1 MSANVKLTNDT
12 TEDTSVDNSYS
23 QFLTFWLADQVYG
36 IDINA
41 IKEITE
47 YGNVTFVP
55 TMPPFIRG
63 VMNLRGSVV
72 PVINLAI
79 RFGAKPS
86 QVTKKTSVVVLE
98 IEHDDIS
105 LEVGVMVDKVN
116 EVIDIS
122 ESDIEPPPAFGAKI
136 RTDFI
141 TGMGKIN
148 DKLLVLVD
156 VGRVLSISELS
167 MVTHASGEL
176 DETREHGQK
185 NAIDERMN

>member
-1 MSANVKLTNDT
+1 MSAKAKASAEAN
-12 TEDTSVDNSYS
+12 EDGAIDSTYS
-23 QFLTFWLADQVYG
+23 QFLTFWLADEVYG
-36 IDINA
+36 ININA

-55 TMPPFIRG
+55 TMPSFIKG

-86 QVTKKTSVVVLE
+86 EVTKKTSVVVLE
-98 IEHDDIS
+98 IEHEGMKM
-105 LEVGVMVDKVN
+105 EVGVMVDKVN
-116 EVIDIS
+116 EVIDIA
-122 ESDIEPPPAFGAKI
+122 ENHIEPPPAFGAKI

-148 DKLLVLVD
+148 DRLLVLID

-167 MVTHASGEL
+167 MVTQAAGP
-176 DETREHGQK
+176 
-185 NAIDERMN
+185 IDEGKDPASNGVAG